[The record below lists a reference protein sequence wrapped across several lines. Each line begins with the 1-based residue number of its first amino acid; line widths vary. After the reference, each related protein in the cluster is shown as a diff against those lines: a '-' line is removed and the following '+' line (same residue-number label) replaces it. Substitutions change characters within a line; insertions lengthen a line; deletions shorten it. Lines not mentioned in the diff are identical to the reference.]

1 MTGYTTLDKQAE
13 VLGLGRSTTW
23 NVLQAGHKNSG
34 LSAAVVERMLA
45 ARDLPPAVHQKLLE
59 YVAEKSAGLY
69 GHCPKRR
76 LRFLS
81 VLPVMVIQALRRGA

>member
-1 MTGYTTLDKQAE
+1 
-13 VLGLGRSTTW
+13 
-23 NVLQAGHKNSG
+23 
-34 LSAAVVERMLA
+34 MLA

-76 LRFLS
+76 RRFLS